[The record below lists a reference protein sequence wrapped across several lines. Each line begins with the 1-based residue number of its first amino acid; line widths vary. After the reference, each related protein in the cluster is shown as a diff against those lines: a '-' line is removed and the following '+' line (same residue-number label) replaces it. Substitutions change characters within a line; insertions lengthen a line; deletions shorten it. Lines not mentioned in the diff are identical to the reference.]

1 MAAVQLRGKL
11 RLLEISQL
19 PDIAARKLVPS
30 SRQLPHIV
38 VWKCMEAL
46 GSPLP
51 DTNSPPYLEYA
62 GILWNHMEYHK
73 WIPLDVGCNFLMVPS
88 TPTTRSL
95 SSLPFQMSWQIVTG
109 LFHLNLWSF
118 RSFFGVAPTAHP
130 YLHHMPIL
138 FGQVSFWSPS
148 TILFS
153 QWPSYTYFVVGF
165 YPMFNFHLIRL
176 NFKAFEIF
184 EWRPHVHL
192 PGSWGS
198 RRSTSNRG
206 APIWGWFWPMVIVGT
221 VLGLG
226 LT

>member
-95 SSLPFQMSWQIVTG
+95 SSLPFQMSWQIATG
-109 LFHLNLWSF
+109 YFILICGHSGASLGWHLRLIHIYIICLFCLARYLFGRHLLFCSASGHHIPILSLAFTLCSIFTWYVWTLKPLKSLNGARTCTFQALEEA
-118 RSFFGVAPTAHP
+118 GVARATEERQS
-130 YLHHMPIL
+130 
-138 FGQVSFWSPS
+138 GD
-148 TILFS
+148 
-153 QWPSYTYFVVGF
+153 GF
-165 YPMFNFHLIRL
+165 DP
-176 NFKAFEIF
+176 
-184 EWRPHVHL
+184 W
-192 PGSWGS
+192 
-198 RRSTSNRG
+198 
-206 APIWGWFWPMVIVGT
+206 
-221 VLGLG
+221 
-226 LT
+226 